1 MIEVIGR
8 SSLRPI
14 PKGCY
19 VIYNEIKGRER
30 SDVNYLFFDTESSN
44 CFNNLYKMC
53 EWGSL
58 MTDSSFRLIP
68 DSKRD
73 ILIDP
78 GSAGKFHLKG
88 RKGRPDLVLAHSHS
102 QYRNA
107 PKFDVYYDELRRYI
121 QQEGI
126 LIFLWS
132 SENDIQALLDQCR
145 RYDLPKISFVSY
157 DVQVLFQTFIWK
169 CKRLASLGVAMEALH
184 ISKEGIAPHRPDDD
198 SLMTMLVLKA
208 IVEKTGKNVA
218 QLIQECPQ
226 CKLESI
232 ATYENMMKAHKK
244 RMERQRL
251 SNERKKAL
259 KSLNDELNAIFER
272 ETPSD
277 TPLERRFSISNEM
290 KMHLDEVMGVT
301 KEWMGR
307 GYILRRC
314 LNVGYLVC
322 YNEKEK
328 AKLES
333 QLDLSVLKLVT
344 RNEFDEITKTWG
356 N

>member
-1 MIEVIGR
+1 
-8 SSLRPI
+8 
-14 PKGCY
+14 
-19 VIYNEIKGRER
+19 
-30 SDVNYLFFDTESSN
+30 
-44 CFNNLYKMC
+44 
-53 EWGSL
+53 
-58 MTDSSFRLIP
+58 MTDSSFRIIP

-78 GSAGKFHLKG
+78 GKAGKFHLKG

-107 PKFDVYYDELRRYI
+107 PTFDVYYDELRRYI

-157 DVQVLFQTFIWK
+157 DVQALFQTYIWK
-169 CKRLASLGVAMEALH
+169 CERLASLGVAMEALH

-226 CKLESI
+226 C
-232 ATYENMMKAHKK
+232 NWN
-244 RMERQRL
+244 R
-251 SNERKKAL
+251 
-259 KSLNDELNAIFER
+259 
-272 ETPSD
+272 
-277 TPLERRFSISNEM
+277 
-290 KMHLDEVMGVT
+290 
-301 KEWMGR
+301 
-307 GYILRRC
+307 
-314 LNVGYLVC
+314 
-322 YNEKEK
+322 
-328 AKLES
+328 
-333 QLDLSVLKLVT
+333 
-344 RNEFDEITKTWG
+344 
-356 N
+356 